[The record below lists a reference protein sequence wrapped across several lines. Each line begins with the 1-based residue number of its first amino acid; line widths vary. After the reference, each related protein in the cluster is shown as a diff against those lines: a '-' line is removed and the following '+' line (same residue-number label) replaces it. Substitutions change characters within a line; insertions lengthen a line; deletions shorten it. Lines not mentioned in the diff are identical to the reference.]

1 MDAFTYRITKAI
13 AGGMNL
19 LAATACGQESSSY
32 VHRAGEG
39 LKKDLERNIM

>member
-1 MDAFTYRITKAI
+1 
-13 AGGMNL
+13 MNL
-19 LAATACGQESSSY
+19 PAATAYGQESSSY